1 MILTAE
7 AVSRVVSYDPETG
20 AFTRLIGGGGKRA
33 GSPAGGPDLDGYTTI
48 SVCGKRHR
56 AARLAWLLMTGE
68 WPVGDV
74 DHINRTRSD
83 DRWSNLRVA
92 NRSQNSANS
101 GARSGKKGACWVDA
115 KKKWKAQIRIGGKSK
130 HIGYFETEADAHLAY
145 QAAAVSEFG
154 EFAAW

>member
-1 MILTAE
+1 MTLTVE
-7 AVSRVVSYDPETG
+7 AVKKVVSYDPESG
-20 AFTRLIGGGGKRA
+20 VFTRLTATGGKSA
-33 GSPAGGPDLDGYTTI
+33 GSVAGGRDLDGYTTI
-48 SVCGKRHR
+48 SVFGKRYR

-74 DHINRTRSD
+74 DHINRTRCD

-92 NRSQNSANS
+92 TRSQNSANS

-115 KKKWKAQIRIGGKSK
+115 KKKWKAQIRVGGKST
-130 HIGYFETEADAHLAY
+130 HIGYFSTEDDAHAAY
-145 QAAAVSEFG
+145 KTAAVSEFG